1 MVTVDVENMKIGD
14 MKVEAVVKV
23 VLAMNEE
30 LVDTKVKGWLWMRGW
45 WIQMLAMDEKVVDR
59 EVKEER
65 GYIGG
70 GDGYSRGGACVGY
83 NESGM

>member
-45 WIQMLAMDEKVVDR
+45 WIQR
-59 EVKEER
+59 
-65 GYIGG
+65 
-70 GDGYSRGGACVGY
+70 
-83 NESGM
+83 

>member
-1 MVTVDVENMKIGD
+1 
-14 MKVEAVVKV
+14 
-23 VLAMNEE
+23 
-30 LVDTKVKGWLWMRGW
+30 
-45 WIQMLAMDEKVVDR
+45 MLAMDEKVVDR

-83 NESGM
+83 DESGM